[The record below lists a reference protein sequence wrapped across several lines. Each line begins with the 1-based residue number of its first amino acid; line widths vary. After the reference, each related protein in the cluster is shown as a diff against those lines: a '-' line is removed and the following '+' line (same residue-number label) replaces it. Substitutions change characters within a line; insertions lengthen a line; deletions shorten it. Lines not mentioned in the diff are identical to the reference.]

1 MHSSPLLLTRNFDWF
16 EGQRLEAAAAETSLA
31 DSIPTW
37 VVFTIPLTI
46 AIVITVGVYL
56 ASIWNSK
63 DANKRTSPGS
73 QDGELARFNEEEVGP
88 TVLESL
94 RKLSQQELPEVT
106 DEMQS
111 EEATEAKYTGDES
124 TSVSSESDSDE

>member
-1 MHSSPLLLTRNFDWF
+1 M
-16 EGQRLEAAAAETSLA
+16 
-31 DSIPTW
+31 
-37 VVFTIPLTI
+37 
-46 AIVITVGVYL
+46 YL

-111 EEATEAKYTGDES
+111 EEATEAKDTGDES